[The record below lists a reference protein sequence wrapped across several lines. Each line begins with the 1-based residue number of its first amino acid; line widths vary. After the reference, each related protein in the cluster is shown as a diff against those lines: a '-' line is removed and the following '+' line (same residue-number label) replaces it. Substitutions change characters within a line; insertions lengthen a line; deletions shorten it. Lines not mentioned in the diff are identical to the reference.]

1 MGLFMSVSEPAT
13 IEQDFAELARE
24 LAGRMVEAVDD
35 RALERIPDEAL
46 GQIFGSLIR
55 VFAAKTQAGRTPR
68 PFARNS
74 GIAITDV
81 AICCTALMDSVGLSS
96 FELGAWQT
104 MSGLGK
110 LEPNG
115 GL

>member
-1 MGLFMSVSEPAT
+1 MSSSEPSL
-13 IEQDFAELARE
+13 AEASFTSLAGE
-24 LAGRMVEAVDD
+24 LAGRMAEAVDE
-35 RALERIPDEAL
+35 RTLERVPDEAL

-55 VFAAKTQAGRTPR
+55 VFAAKAQAGPTPR

-96 FELGAWQT
+96 FELGAWQN

-110 LEPNG
+110 LDRDTQ
-115 GL
+115 

>member
-1 MGLFMSVSEPAT
+1 MSSSEPSLAQ
-13 IEQDFAELARE
+13 ESFAALAGE
-24 LAGRMVEAVDD
+24 LAGRMAEAVDE
-35 RALERIPDEAL
+35 RALERVPDEAL

-55 VFAAKTQAGRTPR
+55 VFAAKAQAGPTPR

-96 FELGAWQT
+96 FELGAWQN

-110 LEPNG
+110 LDRDAQ
-115 GL
+115 

>member
-1 MGLFMSVSEPAT
+1 MSSSET
-13 IEQDFAELARE
+13 SFVEQSFAALAGELA
-24 LAGRMVEAVDD
+24 ARMAEAVDE
-35 RALERIPDEAL
+35 RALGRVPDEAL
-46 GQIFGSLIR
+46 GQIFASLIR
-55 VFAAKTQAGRTPR
+55 VFAAKAQEGPTPR

-96 FELGAWQT
+96 FELGAWQN

-110 LEPNG
+110 LDG
-115 GL
+115 DVQ

>member
-1 MGLFMSVSEPAT
+1 MSTSEPA
-13 IEQDFAELARE
+13 IVGQSFAELASE
-24 LAGRMVEAVDD
+24 VAGRMAEAVDE

-46 GQIFGSLIR
+46 GQIFGSLVR
-55 VFAAKTQAGRTPR
+55 VFAAKSQEGRTPR

-110 LEPNG
+110 FDDTQ
-115 GL
+115 

>member
-1 MGLFMSVSEPAT
+1 MSSSEPSIA
-13 IEQDFAELARE
+13 EQSFGALAAEI
-24 LAGRMVEAVDD
+24 AGRMAEAVDD
-35 RALERIPDEAL
+35 RALDRVPDEAL

-55 VFAAKTQAGRTPR
+55 VFAAKAQDGRTPR

-81 AICCTALMDSVGLSS
+81 AICCTALMDSVGLST
-96 FELGAWQT
+96 FELGAWES

-110 LEPNG
+110 LDRDG
-115 GL
+115 K

>member
-1 MGLFMSVSEPAT
+1 MSSSESSL
-13 IEQDFAELARE
+13 AEASFTSLAGE
-24 LAGRMVEAVDD
+24 LAGRKAEAVDE
-35 RALERIPDEAL
+35 RTLERVPDEAL

-55 VFAAKTQAGRTPR
+55 VFAAKAQAGPTPR

-96 FELGAWQT
+96 FELGAWQN

-110 LEPNG
+110 LDRDTQ
-115 GL
+115 

>member
-1 MGLFMSVSEPAT
+1 MSPSERA
-13 IEQDFAELARE
+13 IAEHSFAELASE
-24 LAGRMVEAVDD
+24 VAGRMAEAVDE

-46 GQIFGSLIR
+46 GQIFGNLVR
-55 VFAAKTQAGRTPR
+55 VFAAKAQAGRTPR

-81 AICCTALMDSVGLSS
+81 AICCTALMDSVGLSA

-110 LEPNG
+110 LEASEAK
-115 GL
+115 

>member
-1 MGLFMSVSEPAT
+1 MSPSDPAT
-13 IEQDFAELARE
+13 AEQSFAGLASE
-24 LAGRMVEAVDD
+24 VAGRMAEAVDEH
-35 RALERIPDEAL
+35 ALESIPDEAL
-46 GQIFGSLIR
+46 GQIFGSLVR
-55 VFAAKTQAGRTPR
+55 VFAAKAQAGRTPR

-110 LEPNG
+110 LEPNDAQ
-115 GL
+115 

>member
-1 MGLFMSVSEPAT
+1 MSPSEPA
-13 IEQDFAELARE
+13 IVEQSVTELASE
-24 LAGRMVEAVDD
+24 LAARMAEAVDE
-35 RALERIPDEAL
+35 RALERISDEAL
-46 GQIFGSLIR
+46 GQIFGSLVR
-55 VFAAKTQAGRTPR
+55 VFAAKAQTGPTPR

-110 LEPNG
+110 LEPTDA
-115 GL
+115 L